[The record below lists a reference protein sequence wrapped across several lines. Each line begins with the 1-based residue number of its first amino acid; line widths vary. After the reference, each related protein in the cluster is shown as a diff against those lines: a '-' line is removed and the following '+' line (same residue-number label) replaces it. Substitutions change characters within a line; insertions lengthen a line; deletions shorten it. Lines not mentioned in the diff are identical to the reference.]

1 MVEDTTDMV
10 YVRDPRDPEKQKVV
24 SMKAKS
30 RKCPSG
36 KKKRVRW
43 TAEEDEQ
50 LRIAVSQ
57 HRGKN
62 WKKIADYA
70 FNGEK
75 TDVQCLHRWQKVLDP
90 KLVKGAW
97 TKEEDEKVIKLV
109 AKYGAKKWS
118 AIAKYLPGRI
128 GKQCR
133 ERWHNH
139 LNPNIR
145 KCAWTEEEDRII
157 LEVHAQIGNR
167 WAEIATFLEG
177 RTDNAI
183 KNHFN
188 SSMKRKYGLGDTTTT
203 RKRRASRRRSAAKRK
218 KKEDNVQEVHIQ
230 GKAEARQ
237 DVDAKPH
244 PNPRL
249 RNALG
254 SLPIHQQTED
264 GLIELSGDI
273 AILRGLR
280 PKKIS
285 TEELLSPAKSH
296 LNPRIGA
303 LVSRNF
309 TPKAK
314 NHTSSSSNSI
324 SLSKKFLSPIER
336 NPTLISS
343 TSPEKFSP
351 GKIELEGLQRDIS
364 RTHTKPLINRL
375 RNVFKCRGTPKRRS
389 GSGSKMLLSM
399 LSPSHTPLR
408 DFPRKVESDP
418 ASFSPEFF
426 QEPVFQK
433 HIFKNPIF
441 LSPPH
446 KSINRLAA
454 SPISPVS
461 PIISPSSTFSIP
473 GFSKPTFPKALSL
486 FHELEEDSFT
496 LYRKRGRAPRD
507 GPLPPSEISTG
518 VFSPKPKVPEFVR
531 ATPTTSSRN
540 AKNSHLTPAQLSRRF
555 ESPGRPLCV

>member
-1 MVEDTTDMV
+1 MCVLQ
-10 YVRDPRDPEKQKVV
+10 PAP
-24 SMKAKS
+24 
-30 RKCPSG
+30 
-36 KKKRVRW
+36 
-43 TAEEDEQ
+43 AERRNEFAGQLRRSKFHSDEQ

-97 TKEEDEKVIKLV
+97 TKEVITLTERSTSSEFPDIVQEDEKVIKLV

-303 LVSRNF
+303 L
-309 TPKAK
+309 
-314 NHTSSSSNSI
+314 
-324 SLSKKFLSPIER
+324 
-336 NPTLISS
+336 
-343 TSPEKFSP
+343 
-351 GKIELEGLQRDIS
+351 
-364 RTHTKPLINRL
+364 
-375 RNVFKCRGTPKRRS
+375 
-389 GSGSKMLLSM
+389 
-399 LSPSHTPLR
+399 
-408 DFPRKVESDP
+408 
-418 ASFSPEFF
+418 
-426 QEPVFQK
+426 
-433 HIFKNPIF
+433 
-441 LSPPH
+441 
-446 KSINRLAA
+446 
-454 SPISPVS
+454 
-461 PIISPSSTFSIP
+461 
-473 GFSKPTFPKALSL
+473 
-486 FHELEEDSFT
+486 
-496 LYRKRGRAPRD
+496 
-507 GPLPPSEISTG
+507 
-518 VFSPKPKVPEFVR
+518 
-531 ATPTTSSRN
+531 
-540 AKNSHLTPAQLSRRF
+540 
-555 ESPGRPLCV
+555 